1 MGCGNS
7 WRAEHNPAPPSFFA
21 PLSLLCHFPTSL
33 LRALPD
39 PFATHRDS
47 TLQNRRWVVAV
58 AHEIT
63 DNPNASNAE
72 RTGRERVILEQR
84 ITE

>member
-1 MGCGNS
+1 
-7 WRAEHNPAPPSFFA
+7 
-21 PLSLLCHFPTSL
+21 